1 MSDRDALTPRVFLVR
16 HGKFYIRSNLNK
28 KHYVQSHNPLSTIG
42 ETTWAKSGRYTGTT
56 DIELTPEGIAQVSS
70 TAAMVVGAG
79 KLVDPT
85 LLAEIIVSPRKRAK
99 ETFELLLLPPSSS
112 AAGLKGGVTYTEDIA
127 EWNYG
132 EYEGLDAEG
141 IRKLRKEKG
150 LDREKEWDIWR
161 DGCEGGEYVALA
173 FIYNL
178 LVGRY

>member
-1 MSDRDALTPRVFLVR
+1 M
-16 HGKFYIRSNLNK
+16 
-28 KHYVQSHNPLSTIG
+28 
-42 ETTWAKSGRYTGTT
+42 
-56 DIELTPEGIAQVSS
+56 
-70 TAAMVVGAG
+70 
-79 KLVDPT
+79 
-85 LLAEIIVSPRKRAK
+85 
-99 ETFELLLLPPSSS
+99 
-112 AAGLKGGVTYTEDIA
+112 TYTEDIA